1 MICLK
6 FPVKLE
12 MPAGISNMAT
22 CNDLR
27 WPWIELILM
36 FTDANVIPF
45 ETGDE
50 QRNDHVMPHCAHQ
63 SYTLKTIVPVETDSL
78 SAFNRTCGGR
88 LASYQSINQSI
99 NQFSLFRNIPSIY
112 KLCYHTV
119 MR

>member
-12 MPAGISNMAT
+12 MPAGISNMET

-27 WPWIELILM
+27 RPWIELIRM

-50 QRNDHVMPHCAHQ
+50 QRNDDQ
-63 SYTLKTIVPVETDSL
+63 
-78 SAFNRTCGGR
+78 N
-88 LASYQSINQSI
+88 
-99 NQFSLFRNIPSIY
+99 
-112 KLCYHTV
+112 
-119 MR
+119 